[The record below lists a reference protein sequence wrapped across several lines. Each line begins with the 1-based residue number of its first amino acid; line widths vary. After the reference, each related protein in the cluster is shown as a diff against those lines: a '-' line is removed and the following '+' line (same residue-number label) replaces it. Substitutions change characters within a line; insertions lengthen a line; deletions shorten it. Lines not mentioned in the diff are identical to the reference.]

1 MRRCCSL
8 ASVLLAP
15 VLAVALS
22 ASPLAAGAGVLPSGQ
37 AVNRPADR
45 EGGRAADRA
54 VVGVPP
60 TREAQRPVIRPQDTG
75 FLNRVILLNGVSYR
89 YVVYVPIEY
98 DGRRSWPV
106 ILFLHGAGE
115 RGSDGMDETQVG
127 LPNAIRAHPERWP
140 FVVVMPQLPYSHHH
154 WTDPD
159 MMQMALAALDAE
171 MKEFHGDPE
180 RVYLT
185 GLSLGGYGVWEI
197 AKDYPNRFAAIV
209 PVSGGI
215 FWSYAPLR
223 WKQSSILPEAYV
235 RAVGKTPVWMF
246 HGTLDP
252 VVPPKESQIMYQA
265 LSAAGG
271 DVRLWLYEGWHHN
284 SWDKAYG
291 ERSLPQWLLAHR
303 LSDIAGA
310 HAEAQQLTVPLHPVP
325 AKVDPDIYDDYVGD
339 YYDGD
344 VRQVTILV
352 EGDKLFSRNRTNDLN
367 ELLPENP
374 TTFFYPSGSPTRI
387 IFQKD
392 SGGRVTGI
400 LYHDDRHEEHWERR

>member
-1 MRRCCSL
+1 MRRRPHLTC
-8 ASVLLAP
+8 VLLA
-15 VLAVALS
+15 ALLVTI
-22 ASPLAAGAGVLPSGQ
+22 PLAARATTPLYAQ
-37 AVNRPADR
+37 AATGLSDHAASRPVDHPADHP
-45 EGGRAADRA
+45 ATP
-54 VVGVPP
+54 VP
-60 TREAQRPVIRPQDTG
+60 TAAQRPPVHPQDTG
-75 FLNRVILLNGVSYR
+75 FLNRVIVLNGVSYR
-89 YVVYVPIEY
+89 YVVYLPIEY
-98 DGRRSWPV
+98 DARRSWPI
-106 ILFLHGAGE
+106 ILFLHGSGE

-140 FVVVMPQLPYSHHH
+140 FIVVMPQLPYSHHH

-159 MMQMALAALDAE
+159 MMSMALATLDAE

-185 GLSLGGYGVWEI
+185 GLSLGGYGAWEI
-197 AKDYPNRFAAIV
+197 GKDYPGRFAAIV

-215 FWSYAPLR
+215 FWSYMPQR

-235 RAVGKTPVWMF
+235 HAVGKTPVWMF

-252 VVPPKESQIMYQA
+252 VVPTKESQIMYQA

-284 SWDKAYG
+284 SWDKAYA

-303 LSDIAGA
+303 LSDIPNA
-310 HAEAQQLTVPLHPVP
+310 HAEAQLLSIPLHPVP

-344 VRQVTILV
+344 VRQATILV
-352 EGDKLFSRNRTNDLN
+352 EGDKLFSRNRTNDLS

-374 TTFFYPSGSPTRI
+374 TTFFYPSGSPTRL

-392 SGGRVTGI
+392 SSGRVTGI
-400 LYHDDRHEEHWERR
+400 LFHDDRHEEHWERR